1 VKYFIIFLILIF
13 NIFGLEKYAY
23 FSEPKGYEIV
33 NPKAYTKCIKIGF
46 IKKKLNSFSDSINLA
61 TQITSLTLNEYI
73 KEVEKTINQD
83 NNSKWEKIGFLKT
96 KNLNIYLAKIEK
108 NTKFGKVKMLQ
119 MYYLENEIAYVLTLA
134 SLKEDFLNNLKEFN
148 SVIDS
153 FRLTDDIFLCVE
165 KDRDYFK
172 DLYFQTLNNLKDKD
186 KKTTHKELKNFEK
199 KLNQK
204 KISTHLKYL
213 LIEDL
218 SKKILKNV

>member
-1 VKYFIIFLILIF
+1 LKYLIIFLILIN
-13 NIFGLEKYAY
+13 NIVGFEKYAY

-33 NPKAYTKCIKIGF
+33 NPKAYTECIKIGF
-46 IKKKLNSFSDSINLA
+46 IKKKLNTFSDSINLA
-61 TQITSLTLNEYI
+61 TQITSLTLDEYI
-73 KEVEKTINQD
+73 KEVEKTINED

-96 KNLNIYLAKIEK
+96 KNFNVYLAKIEK

-148 SVIDS
+148 LVLDS
-153 FRLTDDIFLCVE
+153 FRLSSDIFSFAE
-165 KDRDYFK
+165 KDKDNLK
-172 DLYFQTLNNLKDKD
+172 DLYFQTLNYLKDKD
-186 KKTTHKELKNFEK
+186 GKTATKELKNFEK

-204 KISTHLKYL
+204 KISAHLKYL